1 MLVEDGEIYTI
12 DKNGNNKTSVAFIE
26 NGKIY
31 TIDKNGNNKTSVAF
45 IDGGYS
51 RIELAYI
58 LTRIGLL

>member
-1 MLVEDGEIYTI
+1 MNLQQIAALTYKIHERL
-12 DKNGNNKTSVAFIE
+12 IE